1 MPMRCGQDLNE
12 EESAVRSNP
21 KDIATTAAAAFA
33 ALALAAAPVAAA
45 PPEDKPEKP
54 EKPGKPDKPAK
65 PGPKVSYVFKGSYSG
80 ASTVAVEKG
89 NKHARDFEGQS
100 VVFDLSA
107 AKVSVADTN
116 GDGAADVNDV
126 VAGDKVVVKAKLPK
140 KETPSQPIAAKHLV
154 DQTNP
159 APEESP
165 EG

>member
-1 MPMRCGQDLNE
+1 
-12 EESAVRSNP
+12 VRLKP
-21 KDIATTAAAAFA
+21 KNIATTAAAAFA
-33 ALALAAAPVAAA
+33 ALALAAAPATAA
-45 PPEDKPEKP
+45 PPDDKPD
-54 EKPGKPDKPAK
+54 KPGKPDKPAK

-80 ASTVAVEKG
+80 DSTVAVEKG

-107 AKVSVADTN
+107 AKVSVGDTN
-116 GDGAADVNDV
+116 GDGTADLNDV

-159 APEESP
+159 APEEAP